1 MAQRKIQQDIDK
13 CFKKVAEGIQAF
25 EGIYDKIQQSTNPS
39 QKEKLEDNLKREI
52 KKLQRQRDQIKTW
65 AAGNEIKDKKPLME
79 QRKAIENQMEKFKAV
94 EKEMKT
100 KAFSKEGLSAAAKLD
115 PEERKKQE
123 ACDFLSNM
131 VEELERQIETLEAE
145 EETLQ
150 ATVKKG
156 KKDSSKADRLSEI
169 ARLTERHKWH
179 QGKLELL
186 LRSLENGNVE
196 TDQVNEREEGI
207 KYYVEENQAVEFME
221 DDTIYDDLNLEED
234 EGVFGMNNDN
244 DRVSS
249 QDAQSIQDD
258 LPETADGR
266 GQSISGG
273 KPKSSSVSEPQVAA
287 ARRPSNQ
294 LKSPLPALATLHTPL
309 ANVSNG
315 AVTNAMKPAP
325 LPTRPP
331 GETLKYA
338 SAAAAAAVNDKN
350 AAGIAPL
357 PPPPS
362 VAAGSAP
369 GVVAGNGLN
378 PAAATSGQKTSAAT
392 SPSAVSSV
400 PTSVGHTPA
409 TKAALPAV
417 SSIQTPPLAPVHAA
431 SPVATQA
438 HPVQS
443 NSGSTNNVP
452 VPSLEKT
459 DSQPLPNSGRKS
471 SRTPS
476 DTSIQQSDKPPPEP
490 APAEQA
496 SAEITNGDILNQ
508 PEEDESIY
516 HLPPGLQDLIQSFE
530 ATKSRASSTPSPSVQ
545 RLLGASH
552 ATCPDY
558 LDAERPRHYRPQT
571 KYNTPRYYPQ
581 EPFTTI
587 DDPALYSKIDTDTL
601 FYIFYYRQ
609 NTYQQYL
616 AAKSLKNQ
624 SWRFHKQYQTWFQ
637 RHEEPKTITEEY
649 EQGTYRFF
657 DYESTWYATTAGPA
671 SVGSTNQHHELAVEM
686 QPTPIK
692 SPQKDERGFLGASK
706 PYFLASIIPTAL
718 KS

>member
-25 EGIYDKIQQSTNPS
+25 ESIYDKIQQSTNQS
-39 QKEKLEDNLKREI
+39 QKEKQEDNLKREI

-79 QRKAIENQMEKFKAV
+79 QRKAIENEPWQQMEKFKAV

-145 EETLQ
+145 EDSLQ

-169 ARLTERHKWH
+169 GRLTERHKWH

-186 LRSLENGNVE
+186 LRSLENGNVD
-196 TDQVNEREEGI
+196 TDQVNDREEGI
-207 KYYVEENQAVEFME
+207 RYYVEENQSVEFME

-234 EGVFGMNNDN
+234 EGVFGMSNDN

-258 LPETADGR
+258 LPETVDGR
-266 GQSISGG
+266 GPSAGGG
-273 KPKSSSVSEPQVAA
+273 KPKSSSVSEPQAGA
-287 ARRPSNQ
+287 TRRPSNQ

-309 ANVSNG
+309 GNVTNG
-315 AVTNAMKPAP
+315 ATNNSMKPAP

-338 SAAAAAAVNDKN
+338 SAAAAAAASDKN

-357 PPPPS
+357 PPPPGATPVS
-362 VAAGSAP
+362 VPVTTPSG
-369 GVVAGNGLN
+369 GLN
-378 PAAATSGQKTSAAT
+378 PTQPTPAQRSSATT
-392 SPSAVSSV
+392 SPSAASSV

-409 TKAALPAV
+409 TKAVVPAI
-417 SSIQTPPLAPVHAA
+417 SGNEAPPVASAQA
-431 SPVATQA
+431 KSPVPTEANTAQA
-438 HPVQS
+438 
-443 NSGSTNNVP
+443 NNTSANNP
-452 VPSLEKT
+452 PAPSLEKFQ
-459 DSQPLPNSGRKS
+459 SQSL
-471 SRTPS
+471 
-476 DTSIQQSDKPPPEP
+476 PPPARKPSQHPTDDVSMLEIENP
-490 APAEQA
+490 QPMPIHNGQPPIENKNDDVPKEQ
-496 SAEITNGDILNQ
+496 
-508 PEEDESIY
+508 EEDESIY

-552 ATCPDY
+552 ATCPEY
-558 LDAERPRHYRPQT
+558 LDAERPKHYRPQT

-581 EPFTTI
+581 EPFMTI
-587 DDPALYSKIDTDTL
+587 DDPALYGKIDTDTL

-609 NTYQQYL
+609 NTYQQYM

-657 DYESTWYATTAGPA
+657 DYESTWYETGPRFFEVSQLENA
-671 SVGSTNQHHELAVEM
+671 F
-686 QPTPIK
+686 I
-692 SPQKDERGFLGASK
+692 
-706 PYFLASIIPTAL
+706 
-718 KS
+718 

>member
-1 MAQRKIQQDIDK
+1 MPAD
-13 CFKKVAEGIQAF
+13 
-25 EGIYDKIQQSTNPS
+25 QSS
-39 QKEKLEDNLKREI
+39 MQ
-52 KKLQRQRDQIKTW
+52 
-65 AAGNEIKDKKPLME
+65 
-79 QRKAIENQMEKFKAV
+79 QMEKFKAV

-145 EETLQ
+145 EDSLQ

-169 ARLTERHKWH
+169 GRLTERHKWH

-186 LRSLENGNVE
+186 LRSLENGNVD

-207 KYYVEENQAVEFME
+207 KYYVEENQSVEFME
-221 DDTIYDDLNLEED
+221 DDAIYDDLNLEED

-249 QDAQSIQDD
+249 QDTQSIQDD

-266 GQSISGG
+266 GTVASGG
-273 KPKSSSVSEPQVAA
+273 KPKSSSVSEPQAAA

-309 ANVSNG
+309 AS
-315 AVTNAMKPAP
+315 VTNGVTNNTMKPAP
-325 LPTRPP
+325 LPTRPL

-338 SAAAAAAVNDKN
+338 SAAAAAAAASDKN
-350 AAGIAPL
+350 TAGIAPL
-357 PPPPS
+357 PPPLNAAPASSSGTTPS
-362 VAAGSAP
+362 G
-369 GVVAGNGLN
+369 GLN
-378 PAAATSGQKTSAAT
+378 PAAQSNSAQRSSETT
-392 SPSAVSSV
+392 SPSAASSV
-400 PTSVGHTPA
+400 PASNSHTPA
-409 TKAALPAV
+409 TKTASLAV
-417 SSIQTPPLAPVHAA
+417 SSDEVPPVTAAPVKSPASVQANTVQAA
-431 SPVATQA
+431 S
-438 HPVQS
+438 S
-443 NSGSTNNVP
+443 STNNP
-452 VPSLEKT
+452 PTSSMEKIESQSLPPPARVPSQHTADDVGMSELEH
-459 DSQPLPNSGRKS
+459 QPPKPIHP
-471 SRTPS
+471 THPS
-476 DTSIQQSDKPPPEP
+476 T
-490 APAEQA
+490 AN
-496 SAEITNGDILNQ
+496 TNRDVPKRQ
-508 PEEDESIY
+508 EEDESIY

-552 ATCPDY
+552 ATCPEY
-558 LDAERPRHYRPQT
+558 LDAERPKHYRPQT

-581 EPFTTI
+581 EPFMTI
-587 DDPALYSKIDTDTL
+587 DDPALYGKIDTDTL

-609 NTYQQYL
+609 NTYQQYM

-657 DYESTWYATTAGPA
+657 DYESTWYGFGPRP
-671 SVGSTNQHHELAVEM
+671 SGL
-686 QPTPIK
+686 
-692 SPQKDERGFLGASK
+692 SPPDEDE
-706 PYFLASIIPTAL
+706 
-718 KS
+718 

>member
-13 CFKKVAEGIQAF
+13 CFKKVSEGIQAF
-25 EGIYDKIQQSTNPS
+25 ESIYDKIQQSTNQS
-39 QKEKLEDNLKREI
+39 QKEKQEDNLKREI

-123 ACDFLSNM
+123 ACDFLSSM

-145 EETLQ
+145 EDSLQ

-169 ARLTERHKWH
+169 GRLTERHKWH

-186 LRSLENGNVE
+186 LRSLENGNVD
-196 TDQVNEREEGI
+196 TDQVNDREEGI
-207 KYYVEENQAVEFME
+207 KYYVEENQSVEFME

-266 GQSISGG
+266 GPVAGGG
-273 KPKSSSVSEPQVAA
+273 KPKSSSVSEPQAAA

-309 ANVSNG
+309 GSATNG
-315 AVTNAMKPAP
+315 VTNNAMKPAP

-338 SAAAAAAVNDKN
+338 SAAAAAAASDKN

-357 PPPPS
+357 PPPPG
-362 VAAGSAP
+362 VAQASTSGTIPSA
-369 GVVAGNGLN
+369 GLN
-378 PAAATSGQKTSAAT
+378 PVQQIPAQRSSETT
-392 SPSAVSSV
+392 SPSAASSV
-400 PTSVGHTPA
+400 PASISHTPA
-409 TKAALPAV
+409 TKAASLAV
-417 SSIQTPPLAPVHAA
+417 SSEELPTAATAPVK
-431 SPVATQA
+431 SPAPVQANTTQA
-438 HPVQS
+438 
-443 NSGSTNNVP
+443 NINSTNNP
-452 VPSLEKT
+452 PASSLERIET
-459 DSQPLPNSGRKS
+459 
-471 SRTPS
+471 
-476 DTSIQQSDKPPPEP
+476 QSLPPPAKIPSQLATEDAGMSEVGNAPPLSIPP
-490 APAEQA
+490 AHLTSEN
-496 SAEITNGDILNQ
+496 TNGEIPKQ
-508 PEEDESIY
+508 QEEDESIY

-530 ATKSRASSTPSPSVQ
+530 ATKNRASSAPSPSAQ

-552 ATCPDY
+552 ATCPEY

-581 EPFTTI
+581 EPFMTI
-587 DDPALYSKIDTDTL
+587 DDPALYGKIDTDTL

-609 NTYQQYL
+609 NTYQQYM

-657 DYESTWYATTAGPA
+657 DYESTWYEFGPRP
-671 SVGSTNQHHELAVEM
+671 SGLSQFDG
-686 QPTPIK
+686 
-692 SPQKDERGFLGASK
+692 DE
-706 PYFLASIIPTAL
+706 
-718 KS
+718 